1 VSGTRQLNLVAALG
15 LWASACLAATF
26 YASWQ
31 GYGGRRFAVTLCVFA
46 LLFAAEILVAARGVQ
61 ERVSTFFSMRGPLS
75 LAIVL
80 ASLLFIAYLTYALG
94 TSTFLWQ
101 RAGIAAACT
110 FVPPLLL
117 ASAGQRK
124 PGVWQD
130 YAAAAALWL
139 PWKIHWLHGLWPY
152 PQERLGYV
160 LAVLL
165 AMNVGVAAFLFVRRL
180 DGVGYSIAWGRGWG
194 VAVALSFVLFALIA
208 IPLGQVIHFV
218 RFDPAYSHL
227 KTLPVT
233 ALGIFFF
240 TAWPEE
246 FLFRGLLQNLFS
258 RTFSNAEVGWLV
270 ASVIFGLAH
279 ITNYGVFPNWRY
291 VILATIAG
299 VFYGRA
305 WRRTGSIFASAL
317 VHTLVNTTWHFF
329 FRTL

>member
-1 VSGTRQLNLVAALG
+1 MSGTRQLNLVAALG
-15 LWASACLAATF
+15 LWASACLAAAF

-46 LLFAAEILVAARGVQ
+46 LFFAAEILVAARGVQ
-61 ERVSTFFSMRGPLS
+61 ERVATFFSTRCPLS

-80 ASLLFIAYLTYALG
+80 ASLLFIAYLIYALG

-110 FVPPLLL
+110 FVPPL
-117 ASAGQRK
+117 
-124 PGVWQD
+124 
-130 YAAAAALWL
+130 
-139 PWKIHWLHGLWPY
+139 
-152 PQERLGYV
+152 
-160 LAVLL
+160 LL

-317 VHTLVNTTWHFF
+317 VHTLVNTT
-329 FRTL
+329 